1 MSINRYFTLDYLVRF
16 GYFDFKPSPTREE
29 ESYLI
34 GNAYMLDNTFYSKI
48 FNCDKLFDKLSC
60 VMNKSNFNSHE
71 ETIPIEFTI
80 YKTDET
86 RRIYKMPNIYS
97 YIRLAQHLE
106 KYKETYIEIIESSDK
121 SLSKD
126 FYNKSFLE
134 NKKPRERNRFGMNYI
149 FETDIQEF
157 YPSMYTHSIPW
168 MLVGK
173 KKAKSKKGDKTK
185 YYNNLDNLIQQC
197 QYGETYGIPMG
208 TFASRLISEIY
219 LCKLDCKL
227 SKHRYV
233 RYVDDYELAYN
244 LERDQQNFY
253 NDLTNELKDINLK
266 IKTEKNNKIKFPFN
280 QEDNS
285 KNLKAFF
292 DDADLINSNIKHQSK
307 KIHEFINCI
316 LMQDQKGIKGVLKLL
331 FLILRGAI
339 KGNKVDKRAI
349 STSVMERLLNL
360 VLMKPILGGY
370 FLELFYD
377 IKDIEEK
384 EIIEGVIT
392 FDNPKRAKKI
402 IEDIITSNEGVFKE
416 NIDRYIELGYHQEL
430 YSLLSIFY
438 LLDIDVLEEDLL
450 FKIINKMDDFNVIL
464 AIYILERMDT
474 IDWNKLFSE
483 LEQKL
488 SVSSKWEDSFWLL
501 KYEIF
506 YRVKWHKKSMFTKKY
521 KEYICNK
528 YNINH
533 LTTQE
538 FFETKNLKQIQSNI
552 IFESHNKN
560 GDSQISKFFRNLI
573 DEDVNFFNK
582 Q

>member
-1 MSINRYFTLDYLVRF
+1 MINLYQ
-16 GYFDFKPSPTREE
+16 
-29 ESYLI
+29 
-34 GNAYMLDNTFYSKI
+34 KI
-48 FNCDKLFDKLSC
+48 F
-60 VMNKSNFNSHE
+60 
-71 ETIPIEFTI
+71 
-80 YKTDET
+80 
-86 RRIYKMPNIYS
+86 
-97 YIRLAQHLE
+97 
-106 KYKETYIEIIESSDK
+106 II
-121 SLSKD
+121 KD
-126 FYNKSFLE
+126 FYNKRFLE

-168 MLVGK
+168 MLEGK
-173 KKAKSKKGDKTK
+173 KKAKINKGDNSK

-244 LERDQQNFY
+244 LEREQQNFY
-253 NDLTNELKDINLK
+253 TDLTNELKDINLK

-292 DDADLINSNIKHQSK
+292 DDDLTDIDIKQQSK

-316 LMQDQKGIKGVLKLL
+316 LMEHQNGIKGVLKLL
-331 FLILRGAI
+331 FRILSGAI
-339 KGNKVDKRAI
+339 KDNKVDKRAM

-377 IKDIEEK
+377 IKDIEDVMDFNDPK
-384 EIIEGVIT
+384 KVKTIIE
-392 FDNPKRAKKI
+392 NI
-402 IEDIITSNEGVFKE
+402 IISNEDVFKE
-416 NIDRYIELGYHQEL
+416 NISRYIELGYHQEL

-438 LLDIDVLEEDLL
+438 LLDIKILEEKLL
-450 FKIINKMDDFNVIL
+450 FKIIDKMDDFNAIL
-464 AIYILERMDT
+464 SIYTLERLDT
-474 IDWNKLFSE
+474 IDWNKLFKK
-483 LEQKL
+483 LEKKL
-488 SVSSKWEDSFWLL
+488 KISPKWEDSFWLL

-506 YRVKWHKKSMFTKKY
+506 YRVKCDKNSIFTKEY
-521 KEYICNK
+521 KEYIYKK
-528 YNINH
+528 YNKDS
-533 LTTQE
+533 LTKQK
-538 FFETKNLKQIQSNI
+538 FFEEKNLKKIKSNI
-552 IFESHNKN
+552 IFEYQTTNSDTHI
-560 GDSQISKFFRNLI
+560 GKFFKNLI
-573 DEDVNFFNK
+573 SQKINFFNK
-582 Q
+582 